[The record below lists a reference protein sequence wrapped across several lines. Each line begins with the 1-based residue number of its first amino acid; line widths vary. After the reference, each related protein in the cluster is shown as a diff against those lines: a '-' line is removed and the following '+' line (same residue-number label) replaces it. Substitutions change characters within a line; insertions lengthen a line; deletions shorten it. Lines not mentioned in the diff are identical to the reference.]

1 MGRGNRSMH
10 LNFARNIFAW
20 VVLAAIVAALF
31 RVATAPERIADRRN
45 TARNVCL
52 GSGGE
57 WVTEGRNEICRRPA
71 QTSKS

>member
-1 MGRGNRSMH
+1 MNFS
-10 LNFARNIFAW
+10 FARHVFAW

-52 GSGGE
+52 SSGGE
-57 WVTEGRNEICRRPA
+57 WVTEGRDEICRRPA
-71 QTSKS
+71 PAPKS